1 MSNDIK
7 IGIMSNDIKIGLFG
21 YGCVGQGLHDV
32 LNNSKGFRSNIDTI
46 VVKNKHKQRRLP
58 QDAFSFEKN
67 DILDKQDIDLVV
79 ELIDDAKEA
88 FDITKTA
95 LKNGKNVVSANKKMI
110 AENFEELVAL
120 QKNHGAG
127 LLYEA
132 SACASIPIIRTLEE
146 YYDNELLES
155 VSGIFNGS
163 SNYILSKVIN
173 EGLDYPSALAKAQAL
188 GFAESDPTLDV
199 GGYDAKYKL
208 VILSG
213 HAYGIF
219 IKPEKVFNLG
229 IDNLNEPIIRYAR
242 DQKLKI
248 KLIAQVVRLDDKN
261 VTAFVLPKLVNSDHP
276 LYNVENENNG
286 VIVRAAFSDEQIFI
300 GKGAGGHPTG
310 SAVLSDISANSYDYQ
325 YEYKKM
331 SQANKFLFTN
341 NVTIDIVAAGFNED
355 LQKIPFVSIQS
366 QKQGLIE
373 GKVKLETLIALQNE
387 IRSSGIFIATT
398 GEPEVLHTTFK
409 NKDALVEV

>member
-1 MSNDIK
+1 
-7 IGIMSNDIKIGLFG
+7 MSNDIKIGLFG

-46 VVKNKHKQRRLP
+46 VVKDKNKERRLP
-58 QDAFSFEKN
+58 QSAFSYSKE
-67 DILDKQDIDLVV
+67 DILNKEDIDLVV
-79 ELIDDAKEA
+79 ELIDNSEQALE
-88 FDITKTA
+88 ITKSA
-95 LKNGKNVVSANKKMI
+95 LEKGKNVVSANKKMI
-110 AENFEELVAL
+110 AENFKELVDL
-120 QKNHGAG
+120 QKKHNAG

-213 HAYGIF
+213 HAYGVF
-219 IKPEKVFNLG
+219 INPEKIFNLG
-229 IDNLNEPIIRYAR
+229 IDNLNQSIIDYAR
-242 DQKLKI
+242 NNGLKI

-261 VTAFVLPKLVNSDHP
+261 ITAYVLPKLVNSDHP

-310 SAVLSDISANSYDYQ
+310 SAVLSDISANSYDYK
-325 YEYKKM
+325 YEYKKL
-331 SQANKFLFTN
+331 SQSNKFLFTN
-341 NVTIDIVAAGFNED
+341 NVTLDIVATGFNDD
-355 LQKIPFVSIQS
+355 LQKIPFVSITQ
-366 QKQGLIE
+366 QEDGLIE
-373 GKVKLETLIALQNE
+373 GKIKLETLIASQDE
-387 IRSSGIFIATT
+387 IRNSGIFVASK

-409 NKDALVEV
+409 TKRELVEA